1 MPGTGAAG
9 IMPTDARA
17 AVRNSACPV
26 MRTKPL
32 INPYP
37 AGQRRFTVALPLL
50 DVGATEASCAV
61 QLHPLFLLF
70 AFMQAVQDSRAPV
83 SARPHPQAAARDR
96 RDTVARRRALLRW
109 RDCDGT
115 WQVTCAWLR
124 LETQQDR

>member
-37 AGQRRFTVALPLL
+37 AGQRRFTVALPLF

-70 AFMQAVQDSRAPV
+70 AFMQAVQDSRAPWYQRGLIRKPLPEIGV
-83 SARPHPQAAARDR
+83 I
-96 RDTVARRRALLRW
+96 LLHDVER
-109 RDCDGT
+109 CFVGEIAM
-115 WQVTCAWLR
+115 VLGK
-124 LETQQDR
+124 